1 MSSVKRFT
9 GKVKKKVG
17 AVFLY
22 LMLIPLFISVAV
34 SLFKGAY
41 GVFLIKTLAFG
52 LVATSAVLTSKA
64 IYNEVDYEEATI
76 AKAPLPYK
84 TISAI
89 VLGVAIF
96 ILGFFA
102 GHRGLFETL
111 FVSILAG
118 VGLLLYY
125 GFDIREDKIPQDI
138 DMNPDILLNS
148 LNEAKKRLDS
158 IKKHSNE
165 IMDTPLRS
173 AVDRAVE
180 RAEDILSAISENPS
194 AIRASRKFLVVY
206 VEGIEEV
213 LDSYTKL
220 DKEIID
226 DDMRQRLIS
235 LLYEADDRFEKELLK
250 LKESDKFE
258 LDVQIDALR
267 EQIKRV

>member
-1 MSSVKRFT
+1 
-9 GKVKKKVG
+9 
-17 AVFLY
+17 L
-22 LMLIPLFISVAV
+22 
-34 SLFKGAY
+34 
-41 GVFLIKTLAFG
+41 
-52 LVATSAVLTSKA
+52 
-64 IYNEVDYEEATI
+64 
-76 AKAPLPYK
+76 
-84 TISAI
+84 
-89 VLGVAIF
+89 AIF
-96 ILGFFA
+96 ILGFLV